1 MKIELNG
8 NEYKIKQN
16 GITIQKLIDE
26 LKLDIKSTAV
36 AVNKTIVPKSSYA
49 EFILNENDKIDMV
62 TIAPGG

>member
-8 NEYKIKQN
+8 NEYIVEQN

-26 LKLDIKSTAV
+26 LNLNIKSTAV
-36 AVNKTIVPKSSYA
+36 AVNKTIISKSSYA
-49 EFILNENDKIDMV
+49 EFILKENDKIDMV

>member
-8 NEYKIKQN
+8 NEYSVEQN

-36 AVNKTIVPKSSYA
+36 AVNKTIISKSSYA
-49 EFILNENDKIDMV
+49 EFMLKENDKIDMV

>member
-8 NEYKIKQN
+8 NEYTAGN
-16 GITIQKLIDE
+16 GITVQNLIDE
-26 LKLDIKSTAV
+26 LKLNIKSTAV

-49 EFILNENDKIDMV
+49 VFTLNENDKIDMV

>member
-8 NEYKIKQN
+8 NEYIIAAN

-26 LKLDIKSTAV
+26 LKLNIKSTAV
-36 AVNKTIVPKSSYA
+36 AVNKTIVPKNSYA
-49 EFILNENDKIDMV
+49 EFILKENDKIDMV

>member
-8 NEYKIKQN
+8 NEYIIAAN

-26 LKLDIKSTAV
+26 LKLNIKSTAV

-49 EFILNENDKIDMV
+49 EFILKENDKIDMV

>member
-8 NEYKIKQN
+8 NEYSVEQN

-36 AVNKTIVPKSSYA
+36 AVNKTIISKSSYA
-49 EFILNENDKIDMV
+49 EFILKENDKIDMV